1 VARLWNRGGGIFR
14 VLSIGVLVLGLISG
28 IFVAERETREDK
40 TSTTATLD
48 SDADAIAKDDDVRH
62 QLAQNL
68 TEHKNA
74 QAKAEE
80 VATKDAEQA
89 QAAEATARQSQAA
102 ARSQSRSTKPGV
114 DAGPVPES
122 CAAYSGNKAIGCTML
137 LQAGFGLDQMPC
149 LAKLW
154 DKESG
159 WRTTASNG
167 SSGAYGIPQA
177 YPGSKMA
184 AYGDDWKTNPATQIA
199 WGLNYI
205 KGRYKTPCG
214 AWSYF
219 QANNSY

>member
-1 VARLWNRGGGIFR
+1 MARLWNRGGGIFR
-14 VLSIGVLVLGLISG
+14 ALAIGVLVLGMIGG
-28 IFVAERETREDK
+28 IFVAERESRDDK
-40 TSTTATLD
+40 TSTTAMLD
-48 SDADAIAKDDDVRH
+48 DGGKEAQDDDVR

-68 TEHKNA
+68 TEHKSA
-74 QAKAEE
+74 QTKAEE

-89 QAAEATARQSQAA
+89 QAAEDQARKSQAA
-102 ARSQSRSTKPGV
+102 NRSQSRSTKPGV
-114 DAGPVPES
+114 NAGPVPAS
-122 CAAYSGNKAIGCTML
+122 CGEYTGNKAVGCTLL

-149 LAKLW
+149 LDKLW
-154 DKESG
+154 TKESG

-205 KGRYKTPCG
+205 KTRYSTPCG
-214 AWSYF
+214 AWSHF
-219 QANNSY
+219 QSANSY